1 MGVNEP
7 FRCIVAGHRLLIAV
21 FVIVPLLAVVALGPG
36 GTGQRVASA
45 RIQATSD
52 TLGSDTEADS
62 VLNRVRGIATS
73 TDVVA
78 RAMHNAG
85 LTGHAPAYVGAHEI
99 TVTRLGSSGVVD
111 ITVTDRDA
119 NFAKALAG
127 SLAKV
132 VVNFMRGSGNGASD
146 SLVKKLSEQEQSL
159 QAERSRLVTALAQA
173 HGASTIAQYSAQLSS
188 LDQQLGDVSGTVQQ
202 LEVAAATAST
212 AEVISTR
219 LTSSPLATSS
229 VVRDILAGLG
239 GLVAGLLVASLLEI
253 ARPRCADAHAVA
265 RELDAPMLGVLESP
279 AAARPRLRDR
289 RLHLRDLRP
298 RRWRPRRWRPRR
310 WRRSAATPPPS
321 RLGTRPTLALRRAAT
336 KAHVGSLAL
345 LGATGNTESKELARA
360 LTLQLETSCASSNRR
375 SNGRARSEP
384 GPAPGNGKKTAGRQ
398 EAGSGTGS
406 GSSSTT
412 ATREVV
418 TTEVAPAV
426 RVLTLED
433 IGAGV
438 PGERYGL
445 LVTARALMPAAEVR
459 RIRDLAGATGWPV
472 VGVLDIDGSR
482 RRDR

>member
-21 FVIVPLLAVVALGPG
+21 FVIVPLLVVVALGPG
-36 GTGQRVASA
+36 GTGQHVAAA

-78 RAMHNAG
+78 RAMHTAG
-85 LTGHAPAYVGAHEI
+85 LTGHSPAYIGAHDI

-111 ITVTDRDA
+111 ITVTNRDA
-119 NFAKALAG
+119 GFAQALAG
-127 SLAKV
+127 SLATT
-132 VVNFMRGSGNGASD
+132 VVNFMRGSGNAASD
-146 SLVKKLSEQEQSL
+146 SLIKKLSQQEQSL
-159 QAERSRLVTALAQA
+159 LSERSRLVTALAQA
-173 HGASTIAQYSAQLSS
+173 HGASTTAQYSAQLST
-188 LDQQLGDVSGTVQQ
+188 LDQQLNDVSGTLQQ

-212 AEVISTR
+212 AEVISTK
-219 LTSSPLATSS
+219 LTSSRLATSA

-239 GLVAGLLVASLLEI
+239 GLVAGLLVASLLEV

-265 RELDAPMLGVLESP
+265 RELGAPMLGVLDSP
-279 AAARPRLRDR
+279 P
-289 RLHLRDLRP
+289 RP
-298 RRWRPRRWRPRR
+298 RRLRQLWPRRWQ
-310 WRRSAATPPPS
+310 RSPDTGPS
-321 RLGTRPTLALRRAAT
+321 ARLGPRPTLALRRAAAT
-336 KAHVGSLAL
+336 AHVGSLAL
-345 LGATGNTESKELARA
+345 VGATGPIEPKELARR
-360 LTLQLETSCASSNRR
+360 LTRQLETTYAG
-375 SNGRARSEP
+375 SNGRARTEP
-384 GPAPGNGKKTAGRQ
+384 GPAPSNGRKTGGRQ
-398 EAGSGTGS
+398 GAG
-406 GSSSTT
+406 T
-412 ATREVV
+412 ATVTRDVVASQVSTEVA
-418 TTEVAPAV
+418 TEVAPAV
-426 RVLTLED
+426 RVLALED

-459 RIRDLAGATGWPV
+459 HIRDLAGATGWPL